1 MIGHNYMTINSYGLV
16 IFVTSRK
23 NGVIVNAIWDYV
35 LHDYNMSSMAKI
47 ILKIYLWYIL
57 VIVLLPHGNLGWIQ
71 DFINHSWIDTW

>member
-1 MIGHNYMTINSYGLV
+1 MIGHNYMTISSYGLV

-47 ILKIYLWYIL
+47 TLKI
-57 VIVLLPHGNLGWIQ
+57 
-71 DFINHSWIDTW
+71 